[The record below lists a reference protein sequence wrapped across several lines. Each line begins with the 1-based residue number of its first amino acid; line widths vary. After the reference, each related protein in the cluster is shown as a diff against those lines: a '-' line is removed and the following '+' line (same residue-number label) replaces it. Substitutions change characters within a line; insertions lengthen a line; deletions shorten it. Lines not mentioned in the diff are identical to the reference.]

1 MKTTAHIPAHLE
13 AFKAAIKHLK
23 GTQATDANK
32 AEGRAIIE
40 DFASRLQ
47 LLDLSLSQQA
57 ARDIL
62 ANTYRQ
68 I

>member
-1 MKTTAHIPAHLE
+1 MKSTALIPAHLE
-13 AFKAAIKHLK
+13 SFKAAIKHLK
-23 GTQATDANK
+23 GTPATEANK
-32 AEGRAIIE
+32 TEGRAIIQ

-47 LLDLSLSQQA
+47 LLDLTLDQQA

-62 ANTYRQ
+62 ANAYRQ